1 MSTNLTDEIRSVE
14 AAAAQKVADAK
25 AEAQDLVI
33 RTRNSAALRVK
44 EAKQAHFREYR
55 SRLAQ
60 VEAEA
65 AETAAQ
71 AVEQGKTAGANAAGD
86 SLEYTP
92 VPAALT
98 FHGMNTALFA
108 AGDNGRNPN
117 LYYKTV
123 EFRDM
128 GKEQYRKY
136 YFLNNRMSGVI
147 LMGDLSRMAA
157 MTEALENHAT
167 YQEVMEN

>member
-71 AVEQGKTAGANAAGD
+71 AVEQGKTEARQFVESHEDA
-86 SLEYTP
+86 
-92 VPAALT
+92 VKK
-98 FHGMNTALFA
+98 TAQRLA
-108 AGDNGRNPN
+108 EEVVSQYGR
-117 LYYKTV
+117 
-123 EFRDM
+123 
-128 GKEQYRKY
+128 G
-136 YFLNNRMSGVI
+136 
-147 LMGDLSRMAA
+147 SR
-157 MTEALENHAT
+157 
-167 YQEVMEN
+167 

>member
-1 MSTNLTDEIRSVE
+1 MYREAPVACRVLRERNGDTVFPADRSALWGTTAHLISAMTAIFCSVLRLKNEGGERMSTNLTDEIRSVE

-71 AVEQGKTAGANAAGD
+71 AVEQGKTEARQFVESHEDA
-86 SLEYTP
+86 
-92 VPAALT
+92 VKK
-98 FHGMNTALFA
+98 TAQWLA
-108 AGDNGRNPN
+108 EEVVSQYGRC
-117 LYYKTV
+117 
-123 EFRDM
+123 
-128 GKEQYRKY
+128 
-136 YFLNNRMSGVI
+136 
-147 LMGDLSRMAA
+147 SR
-157 MTEALENHAT
+157 
-167 YQEVMEN
+167 